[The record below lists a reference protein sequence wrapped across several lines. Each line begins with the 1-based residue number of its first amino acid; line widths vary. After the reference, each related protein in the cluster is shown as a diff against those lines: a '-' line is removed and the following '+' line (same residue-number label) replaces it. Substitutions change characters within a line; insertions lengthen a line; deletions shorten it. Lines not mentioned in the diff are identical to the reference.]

1 MYMYAWVYVCI
12 LIHIISYYTFL
23 LANDICST
31 IDNNYR
37 RPDIDYVIALYKM

>member
-1 MYMYAWVYVCI
+1 MGICMYSNTYNFLLY
-12 LIHIISYYTFL
+12 LFL